1 VEKTPNDCVSGG
13 HRKSD
18 LKASE
23 KSYTEDR
30 KSVIIRPDELL
41 IEGDEIKKRK
51 KGASEYA
58 KSRVKKSE
66 GSDVPAD
73 DHSCPFEFDIPLFSG
88 DIKSPEI
95 KVQLEEVKDFMIPC
109 RTEEDII
116 LDRLE
121 TNENFDEF
129 FGNEGE
135 DLLVDVES
143 PLLPKN
149 REREDADNPFDS
161 SL

>member
-1 VEKTPNDCVSGG
+1 
-13 HRKSD
+13 
-18 LKASE
+18 
-23 KSYTEDR
+23 
-30 KSVIIRPDELL
+30 
-41 IEGDEIKKRK
+41 
-51 KGASEYA
+51 
-58 KSRVKKSE
+58 
-66 GSDVPAD
+66 
-73 DHSCPFEFDIPLFSG
+73 
-88 DIKSPEI
+88 
-95 KVQLEEVKDFMIPC
+95 MIPC

-161 SL
+161 AL

>member
-1 VEKTPNDCVSGG
+1 M
-13 HRKSD
+13 
-18 LKASE
+18 
-23 KSYTEDR
+23 
-30 KSVIIRPDELL
+30 
-41 IEGDEIKKRK
+41 
-51 KGASEYA
+51 
-58 KSRVKKSE
+58 KKSE
-66 GSDVPAD
+66 GSDGPAD
-73 DHSCPFEFDIPLFSG
+73 DHSCPFEFDIPLSSG

-143 PLLPKN
+143 PLLRGGTLRLPPLERGKEGETRPVYMN
-149 REREDADNPFDS
+149 REACSDATQTYAARTPVD
-161 SL
+161 